1 MRHTIDFLVRCAR
14 PRQGRMSMYTFSR
27 IENRLLADSIAAC
40 REAACR
46 EPTERRFVQ
55 KSGGW
60 GSNPRQPA
68 WKADRR
74 NITARFF
81 SSSFRRAFTH
91 RTRHPSSTEADGRA
105 RWEADGYLLSLPSYP
120 LLRKNAS
127 NLGKMFS
134 MSLFGKDHEAFSN
147 AVFANG

>member
-14 PRQGRMSMYTFSR
+14 PRQGRMLLYTFSR

-60 GSNPRQPA
+60 RLEPA
-68 WKADRR
+68 
-74 NITARFF
+74 TACLEGRWLQE
-81 SSSFRRAFTH
+81 H
-91 RTRHPSSTEADGRA
+91 RTHDKSCRTLFST
-105 RWEADGYLLSLPSYP
+105 LPA
-120 LLRKNAS
+120 K
-127 NLGKMFS
+127 
-134 MSLFGKDHEAFSN
+134 
-147 AVFANG
+147 VFTWK